1 MSDKSLQGRKALVTG
16 GNSGIGE
23 AIVRRLAASG
33 AYVVINYRSHP
44 EAAQKIV
51 EEIKKAGGQA
61 LAIAADI
68 SSEQET
74 RQMFIELDKQLGAMD
89 ILVNNAGIENSS
101 PFLKLSVDDWDKLM
115 NVNLRGVFLCSQ
127 QAARRMQ
134 TGGVII
140 NISSV
145 HELIPWAGYAHYCA
159 AKGGLEMLMKT
170 MALEL
175 AQKKIRVNNIAP
187 GAIIT
192 PINNAWLN
200 DPKKRDAVLAKIPW
214 GRIGRAEEV
223 AAAAWFLASD
233 DAEYITGTTL
243 FIDGGMSLYANFL
256 GQG

>member
-1 MSDKSLQGRKALVTG
+1 MTDKSLQGRKALVTG

-23 AIVRRLAASG
+23 AIARRLAASG
-33 AYVVINYRSHP
+33 AYVVINYRSHA
-44 EAAQKIV
+44 ETAQKIV

-61 LAIAADI
+61 LATAADI

-89 ILVNNAGIENSS
+89 ILINNAGIENSS
-101 PFLKLSVDDWDKLM
+101 PYLELNVDDWDKLM

-192 PINNAWLN
+192 PINQAWLN
-200 DPKKRDAVLAKIPW
+200 DPKKRDEVLAKIPW

-233 DAEYITGTTL
+233 DAEYIP
-243 FIDGGMSLYANFL
+243 APRFL
-256 GQG
+256 LTAA